1 MASALP
7 RIRKHEDSGHGDSN
21 RHGRDHYV
29 NTFVTLSKIRTSLT
43 ISRLQSSRDDRRDG
57 RDRGA
62 RDDHRGERRR
72 SRSPGGHRTSRGTRR
87 EMEIDSYSSS
97 RDYRAREREDRYR
110 DPRDDRGWDRD
121 RHSGRGDAADRGTD
135 RRDARRDDDR
145 RPPRGGER
153 DLFDNRQDRRGGG
166 GGGGGRD
173 RERGDQIRSDRDEF
187 AMQMGGRD
195 RKKSMSPPPKKKEP
209 TPDLTDVVPITERKR
224 RLTQWDMK
232 PPGYENVT
240 AEQAKLSGM
249 FPLPGAPRQQPM
261 DPSKL
266 QAFMN
271 QPSGSASHAALKPS
285 NARQSKRLYV
295 QNLPP
300 NTDEEA
306 IVGFFNLQMNGLNV
320 IEGVDPCISCQISG
334 DRRFAM
340 VEFKTPGEATL
351 GLCFDGMGMD
361 DQQMGNGGVNGNASG
376 GLSVRRPK
384 DYIVPTGSDEGEHM
398 EGVVSNE
405 VPDTQNKISVTNI
418 PTNLTDEQIMELLA
432 TFGELRAF
440 VLVKDRG
447 TEESRVSFACC
458 RLVIRSTFDSTVLRM
473 NTCYLILP
481 PIPPQH

>member
-7 RIRKHEDSGHGDSN
+7 RIRKHDDSSRGDSS
-21 RHGRDHYV
+21 RHGRDNYV
-29 NTFVTLSKIRTSLT
+29 NLILALSAIRTL
-43 ISRLQSSRDDRRDG
+43 LMLCYQQSSRDDRRDG
-57 RDRGA
+57 RDRGT

-72 SRSPGGHRTSRGTRR
+72 SRSPGGHRSSRGSRR
-87 EMEIDSYSSS
+87 EMEVDSYSSS

-121 RHSGRGDAADRGTD
+121 RHGGRGDATDRGMD

-145 RPPRGGER
+145 RPPRGGDR
-153 DLFDNRQDRRGGG
+153 DLFDNRQDRR
-166 GGGGGRD
+166 GGGRD

-195 RKKSMSPPPKKKEP
+195 RKKSASPPPKKKEP
-209 TPDLTDVVPITERKR
+209 TPDLTDVIPITERKR

-295 QNLPP
+295 QNLPHSA
-300 NTDEEA
+300 DEDA

-334 DRRFAM
+334 DRAFAM

-351 GLCFDGMGMD
+351 GLCFDGMSME
-361 DQQMGNGGVNGNASG
+361 DQHMGNGASNGTSG
-376 GLSVRRPK
+376 GLKVRRPK
-384 DYIVPTGSDEGEHM
+384 DYIVPTANDEGEHM

-418 PTNLTDEQIMELLA
+418 PTNLTDEQIVELLA

-447 TEESRVSFACC
+447 TEESRVSFARIWLICQHFLC
-458 RLVIRSTFDSTVLRM
+458 FDSWT
-473 NTCYLILP
+473 I
-481 PIPPQH
+481 